1 MTFPKIIERIVGIG
15 AVLTIPMIIWR
26 WYEHDQESWRR
37 YHAFGQQAAI
47 AWHEAHRWDCILEG
61 SLIAFGIATIWV
73 MVQQFIETQRTENA
87 ERERARQADLARAKA
102 HEAVQQAMGKEL
114 VKLSSDSL
122 QWFESMPKLLLN
134 AEQFLDQA
142 ECDFKEN
149 AFAPFWTSI
158 EKATS
163 WLGTFD
169 DKVLSLSHSS
179 ERHGALATS
188 FEGKPPSFPITMK
201 SVQGMAAASTT
212 ADRLKDIV
220 RKAQTNFQ
228 FAMIY
233 EQRKTNQLLVAGF
246 TNLAQALDG
255 MGHRI
260 AASIN
265 ELSDEIS
272 AMSSVMQESFVTL
285 GDQIQIG
292 NQQVVE
298 RLNAI
303 HTTSKQSASDVSE
316 RHDRTLEMLNNI
328 QRRRM
333 PTGFYAGIGTK
344 PAP

>member
-1 MTFPKIIERIVGIG
+1 MLLNFLQYIAGLAGIWF
-15 AVLTIPMIIWR
+15 VLTLVKKA
-26 WYEHDQESWRR
+26 QV
-37 YHAFGQQAAI
+37 AA
-47 AWHEAHRWDCILEG
+47 
-61 SLIAFGIATIWV
+61 
-73 MVQQFIETQRTENA
+73 ENREE

-102 HEAVQQAMGKEL
+102 HEAEQQAIGKEL

-122 QWFESMPKLLLN
+122 QWFESMPKQLLN

-169 DKVLSLSHSS
+169 NTVLALSHSS

-260 AASIN
+260 ATSIT
-265 ELSDEIS
+265 ELSGEIS
-272 AMSSVMQESFVTL
+272 AMSSAMQESFETL
-285 GDQIQIG
+285 GDQIQTG

-298 RLNAI
+298 NLNAI

-316 RHDRTLEMLNNI
+316 RHNRALEMLDNI
-328 QRRRM
+328 QRHRM